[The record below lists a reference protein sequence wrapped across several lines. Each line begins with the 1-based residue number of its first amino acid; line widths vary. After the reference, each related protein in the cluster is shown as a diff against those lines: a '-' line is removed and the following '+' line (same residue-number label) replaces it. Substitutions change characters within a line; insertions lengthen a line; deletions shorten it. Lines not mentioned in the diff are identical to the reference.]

1 MRVSTG
7 QPVDKYNQVK
17 HYRLIDVV
25 VDEGVMETSWN
36 PIAPL
41 PTTRFERVEYRKDLA
56 VPLPGADE
64 VVVNVHAAGTNNTDI
79 NIRTGWYHQSV
90 S

>member
-1 MRVSTG
+1 
-7 QPVDKYNQVK
+7 
-17 HYRLIDVV
+17 
-25 VDEGVMETSWN
+25 
-36 PIAPL
+36 
-41 PTTRFERVEYRKDLA
+41 
-56 VPLPGADE
+56 LPGADE